1 MTAKPYAPH
10 TPGVARQAARQK
22 NLRLTSH
29 TTLIVALFAW
39 LFLSA
44 LTLFVLWAMRDRA
57 RLIRDNDNER
67 ILNSLF
73 TSLRGYDEFGEAIE
87 ATPILSERIRGF
99 AIYDANLSAI
109 YQWGTSPDVYEEA
122 GLGKERPARLG
133 RYTIPNK
140 SGRSVAFILNI
151 ERFLPP
157 PPGPMLPTRQRN
169 GQDGRRQHQMHMLPN
184 IAGKY
189 IYIDVTHP
197 AYWRTQTLTAFIFSF
212 CEIAFFILAFYIRYL
227 YLRNR
232 AYRERIEAQQNLVV
246 LGTAAST
253 LAHEIKNPLLAIRL
267 QTGILRKIVKTA
279 PNVFSGGVNK
289 NAVVA
294 GGAESGE
301 EELSIIEEEVDRI
314 AALIYRVND
323 YLREAQGNPAP
334 VPVSNLLAE
343 ISMRLCNR
351 NIAQGTED
359 AEVFIDPDRFRSVL
373 ENSIRNA
380 LESGSPEQ
388 DIGAAIQKT
397 RLNGQRSLVIAIF
410 DRGKGFSDIKRA
422 FDPFYTTKSAGT
434 GIGLSISKRFI
445 EAAKGTIV
453 LENRDGGGAR
463 VVITLPEYA
472 AQS

>member
-1 MTAKPYAPH
+1 
-10 TPGVARQAARQK
+10 
-22 NLRLTSH
+22 
-29 TTLIVALFAW
+29 
-39 LFLSA
+39 
-44 LTLFVLWAMRDRA
+44 MRDRA

-67 ILNSLF
+67 ILSSLF
-73 TSLRGYDEFGEAIE
+73 TSVRGYDEFGEAIE
-87 ATPILSERIRGF
+87 ANPILSERIRGF
-99 AIYDANLSAI
+99 AIYDANLSAT
-109 YQWGTSPDVYEEA
+109 YQWGKSPDVYEEA
-122 GLGKERPARLG
+122 GLGKERPTRFG

-157 PPGPMLPTRQRN
+157 PPLPDRQGG
-169 GQDGRRQHQMHMLPN
+169 GQESHHRRQPSLFPA
-184 IAGKY
+184 ISGKY
-189 IYIDVTHP
+189 IYIDITHP
-197 AYWRTQTLTAFIFSF
+197 AYWRTQTLTAFVFPF
-212 CEIAFFILAFYIRYL
+212 CEIAFFIVAFYIRHL

-232 AYRERIEAQQNLVV
+232 AYRDRIEAQQNLVV

-267 QTGILRKIVKTA
+267 QTGILRKIVKC
-279 PNVFSGGVNK
+279 PNV
-289 NAVVA
+289 VVGAA
-294 GGAESGE
+294 GNDAETGE
-301 EELSIIEEEVDRI
+301 EELAIIEEEVDRI

-334 VPVSNLLAE
+334 VQVSNLLAE

-351 NIAQGTED
+351 NIVQGTED
-359 AEVFIDPDRFRSVL
+359 GEVFIDSGRFRSVL
-373 ENSIRNA
+373 ENSVRNA

-388 DIGAAIQKT
+388 DIGATIQKT
-397 RLNGQRSLVIAIF
+397 RLNGQRRVVIAIF

-445 EAAKGTIV
+445 EAAKGTIA

-463 VVITLPEYA
+463 VVITLTEYA
-472 AQS
+472 GQV

>member
-1 MTAKPYAPH
+1 MANKP
-10 TPGVARQAARQK
+10 RAARQK
-22 NLRLTSH
+22 NPRLASH
-29 TTLIVALFAW
+29 TTLIVALFVW
-39 LFLSA
+39 LFLSM
-44 LTLFVLWAMRDRA
+44 LTLFILWSMRDRA

-67 ILNSLF
+67 ILSTLF
-73 TSLRGYDEFGEAIE
+73 TSLRGYDEFGDAIE

-109 YQWGTSPDVYEEA
+109 YQWGKSPDVYADA
-122 GLGKERPARLG
+122 GLGKERPARFG

-151 ERFLPP
+151 EGFLPP
-157 PPGPMLPTRQRN
+157 PPGPVAPAWERQRN
-169 GQDGRRQHQMHMLPN
+169 GQDNRRRHQMHMFPA

-197 AYWRTQTLTAFIFSF
+197 AYWRTQTLTAFIFPF
-212 CEIAFFILAFYIRYL
+212 CEIVFFIIAFYIRRL

-232 AYRERIEAQQNLVV
+232 AYRERIEAQQNLVM

-279 PNVFSGGVNK
+279 PNVFI
-289 NAVVA
+289 
-294 GGAESGE
+294 GGAYAKNGGENGE

-314 AALIYRVND
+314 ATLIYRVND
-323 YLREAQGNPAP
+323 YLRETQGNPAP
-334 VPVSNLLAE
+334 IPVSNLLAE

-351 NIAQGTED
+351 NIVQGTED
-359 AEVFIDPDRFRSVL
+359 GEVFIDPGRFRSAL

-380 LESGSPEQ
+380 LESGGPEQ
-388 DIGAAIQKT
+388 DIGAVIKKT
-397 RLNGQRSLVIAIF
+397 RLNGQRGVVIAIF

-453 LENRDGGGAR
+453 LENRDGGGAQ

-472 AQS
+472 GQG